1 MGVLIT
7 IALIFVVAHLWRRLN
22 VLQARVEQL
31 EIHDFPYIASEP
43 AAAVSPPRFAEPEV
57 AADLTASSAPEP
69 AVAVPLGTVRPSV
82 LTAETPASENSESA
96 ELYDEDEEE
105 PVRGFIFEDIFGRRL
120 PIWAGG
126 ITLAIAGMLI
136 VKYSIDAGLI
146 SPLVRVISGLIFG
159 VALIGGA
166 EAALRAHEKVRDPR
180 VRQALSGAGVA
191 SLYGAILIAANLY
204 GLIDPVVAFLG
215 MAAVTALAMGLS
227 LRFGAPSALL
237 GLAGGLAAP
246 ALVGSGEPNIPLLA
260 SYLALAVGGLS
271 ILSRS
276 QRWMWLGVAALTG
289 GFAWAGVLL
298 IGGTLDA
305 FASVSLGIYLI
316 LLGIVLPLVAF
327 SGRLGN
333 AVRVAGSIAAAAQMA
348 GLVATGG
355 FAPLHWG
362 LFGLIS
368 AGIVWL
374 ANREEGLAR
383 LPAVGLVIA
392 LMLLVAWP
400 DPTPVRLAVVM
411 LVGSVLY
418 GLPALRK
425 LWTAQGSMLEAA
437 QIAVIGLAG
446 LAIPMDHFYRFH
458 GTNDLDL
465 ALVGLGASL
474 VPAAAAALGWSVTAR
489 RADARFALLSTTAAL
504 LVASAAALA
513 LPSWSLAPL
522 FGLLGLGLVALS
534 LASHD
539 KRVGISGWLIAGAG
553 LISLMIGYQAPH
565 EFARL
570 FGVSEAIDLPVAL
583 ARWGN
588 LAVIAGVL
596 AWRGRFK
603 GCRATVQAIAAL
615 LAYGTLAQLLSSDA
629 LAIACALGLVGLAF
643 WSVQFERERLLPAFG
658 SVLALSVLWASGPLI
673 EWAAAG
679 AGSLFARP
687 MLASDLPDV
696 RQTVLKLLVPSFLM
710 AGAWWLTGSH
720 HSWKMRMATLAFAG
734 VFAGVALHVLFKQI
748 WSIDSAD
755 DFVRFGLIERMS
767 WEALLFGG
775 ALLAWRF
782 DQGRVALGF
791 TAVGLAHFA
800 WYTMIL
806 HNPLVAEQH
815 VGSTAVANLLLPAY
829 GLPLLWL
836 WVLDRRQGSI
846 RPMVDRVLYAAPM
859 LLILLLA
866 FSTLRQMFHG
876 SILTVPG
883 VTEWEDIFRSIMAI
897 LLAIGFLLWGI
908 HSGSRDWRIASL
920 GLMIAAVAKVFLVD
934 ASGLDGL
941 LRIASFVALGL
952 SLIGIGWLYSR
963 FLGTERES
971 APVGLQP
978 SKVS

>member
-1 MGVLIT
+1 MSALIT
-7 IALIFVVAHLWRRLN
+7 IALIFLVAHLWRRLN
-22 VLQARVEQL
+22 ILQTRVEQL
-31 EIHDFPYIASEP
+31 EMQEFSYAP
-43 AAAVSPPRFAEPEV
+43 A
-57 AADLTASSAPEP
+57 EP
-69 AVAVPLGTVRPSV
+69 AVAIRSTQPPEPEVPVDAPRSSEPEPAAVEPHLAARASILAAGTRPTEDH
-82 LTAETPASENSESA
+82 LFEQPE
-96 ELYDEDEEE
+96 DEDEEE
-105 PVRGFIFEDIFGRRL
+105 PARGFSFEDIFGRRL

-146 SPLVRVISGLIFG
+146 SPVVRVISGLVFG

-166 EAALRAHEKVRDPR
+166 EVALRQHEKVRDPR
-180 VRQALSGAGVA
+180 VRQALSGAGIA

-204 GLIDPVVAFLG
+204 GLIDPLVAFLG

-289 GFAWAGVLL
+289 GFGWAGVLL
-298 IGGTLDA
+298 WSGTLDA
-305 FASVSLGIYLI
+305 LASVSLGIYLI

-333 AVRVAGSIAAAAQMA
+333 AVRIAGSIAAAAQMA

-355 FAPLHWG
+355 FAPLHWA

-368 AGIVWL
+368 AGIIWL
-374 ANREEGLAR
+374 ANRDEGLAR

-418 GLPALRK
+418 GAPALRN
-425 LWTAQGSMLEAA
+425 LWRPQGSMLEAA
-437 QIAVIGLAG
+437 QIAAIGVAG
-446 LAIPMDHFYRFH
+446 LAIPMVHFFRFD
-458 GTNDLDL
+458 GSNDLEL

-474 VPAAAAALGWSVTAR
+474 VPAAAAAPGWSIAER
-489 RADARFALLSTTAAL
+489 REDTRFALLSTTAAVL
-504 LVASAAALA
+504 IASAAALA

-522 FGLLGLGLVALS
+522 LGLLGLGLVALS
-534 LASHD
+534 LAAD
-539 KRVGISGWLIAGAG
+539 DQRVAISGWLMAGAG
-553 LISLMIGYQAPH
+553 LVSLTIGYQADD

-570 FGVSEAIDLPVAL
+570 FGISEVTALPIAL
-583 ARWGN
+583 VRWGG
-588 LAVIAGVL
+588 LAVIAGLL
-596 AWRGRFK
+596 AWRGCFK
-603 GCRATVQAIAAL
+603 GCRQVAQAAAAL
-615 LAYGTLAQLLSSDA
+615 LAYGTLAQFLGSDA
-629 LAIACALGLVGLAF
+629 LAIVCALGLVGLAH
-643 WSVQFERERLLPAFG
+643 WSAQLERDKLLPAFG
-658 SVLALSVLWASGPLI
+658 SVLALSFLWAAGPLI

-679 AGSLFARP
+679 AGSLFAQP
-687 MLASDLPDV
+687 MLVSDLPAV
-696 RQTVLKLLVPSFLM
+696 RQTVLQLLLPSFLM
-710 AGAWWLTGSH
+710 AGAWWLTASH
-720 HSWKMRMATLAFAG
+720 LSRNMGIAMLALAG
-734 VFAGVALHVLFKQI
+734 ILVGVASHVLFKQL
-748 WSIDSAD
+748 WSIDSVD
-755 DFVRFGLIERMS
+755 DFVRFGLIERLS

-782 DQGRVALGF
+782 NQGRVALGL
-791 TAVGLAHFA
+791 TAAGIAHFG

-806 HNPLVAEQH
+806 HNPLAADQH
-815 VGSTAVANLLLPAY
+815 VGSTVVANLLLPAY
-829 GLPLLWL
+829 ALPLLWL
-836 WVLDRRQGSI
+836 WVLERRQDSI
-846 RPMVDRVLYAAPM
+846 EPRVDRILHAAPM
-859 LLILLLA
+859 LLILLFA

-876 SILTVPG
+876 SILTAPG

-897 LLAIGFLLWGI
+897 LLAVGFLLWGI
-908 HSGSRDWRIASL
+908 RSGSRDWRIASL
-920 GLMIAAVAKVFLVD
+920 VLMIAAVAKVFLVD

-963 FLGTERES
+963 FLGTERGL
-971 APVGLQP
+971 APYPLRAAME
-978 SKVS
+978 

>member
-1 MGVLIT
+1 MGALIT
-7 IALIFVVAHLWRRLN
+7 IALIAVVAHLWRRLN
-22 VLQARVEQL
+22 LLQARVDQL
-31 EIHDFPYIASEP
+31 ETHDFSYAAVEP
-43 AAAVSPPRFAEPEV
+43 AALRASELVQPDVPVEVSPV
-57 AADLTASSAPEP
+57 ASFEP
-69 AVAVPLGTVRPSV
+69 ADVEPPGVEKSSI
-82 LTAETPASENSESA
+82 LTAETQEIEDSQLE
-96 ELYDEDEEE
+96 ELHDEPDE
-105 PVRGFIFEDIFGRRL
+105 PSSGFSFEDIFGRRL

-146 SPLVRVISGLIFG
+146 SPVVRVIAGLIFG

-289 GFAWAGVLL
+289 GFGWAGVLL

-305 FASVSLGIYLI
+305 LASVSLGIYLL

-333 AVRVAGSIAAAAQMA
+333 AVRIAGSIVAAAQMA

-368 AGIVWL
+368 AGIIWL
-374 ANREEGLAR
+374 ASREEGLAR

-400 DPTPVRLAVVM
+400 DPTPVRLAIVM
-411 LVGSVLY
+411 LVGAALY
-418 GLPALRK
+418 FLPALRT
-425 LWTAQGSMLEAA
+425 LWRPDGSMLEAA
-437 QIAVIGLAG
+437 QIAAISAAG
-446 LAIPMDHFYRFH
+446 LAIPIVHFFRFD
-458 GTNDLDL
+458 GTNDVEL
-465 ALVGLGASL
+465 ALAGLGASL
-474 VPAAAAALGWSVTAR
+474 VPAAAAMLGWSVAER
-489 RADARFALLSTTAAL
+489 REDARFALLATTAAL
-504 LVASAAALA
+504 LLASAAALA

-522 FGLLGLGLVALS
+522 FGLLGLGLVVLS
-534 LASHD
+534 LAAQD
-539 KRVGISGWLIAGAG
+539 RRVAISGWLIAGAG
-553 LISLMIGYQAPH
+553 LVSLTIGYQAQE

-570 FGVSEAIDLPVAL
+570 FGVSEAVDLPIAL
-583 ARWGN
+583 IRWGG
-588 LAVIAGVL
+588 LAAIAGLL

-603 GCRATVQAIAAL
+603 DCRGVAQAIAAL
-615 LAYGTLAQLLSSDA
+615 LVYGTLAQFLGSDA

-643 WSVQFERERLLPAFG
+643 WSVQLERDTLLPAFG
-658 SVLALSVLWASGPLI
+658 SVLALSVLWAAGPLV

-679 AGSLFARP
+679 AGSLFAQP
-687 MLASDLPDV
+687 MLVGDLPSV
-696 RQTVLKLLVPSFLM
+696 RQALLQLLVPSGLLV
-710 AGAWWLTGSH
+710 GAWWLSASH
-720 HSWKMRMATLAFAG
+720 VSRKMRMATLAFAG
-734 VFAGVALHVLFKQI
+734 VFAGVALHVLFKQL
-748 WSIDSAD
+748 WSIDSAA
-755 DFVRFGLIERMS
+755 DFVRFGLIERIS
-767 WEALLFGG
+767 WEALLFGA

-782 DQGRVALGF
+782 DQGRIALGL
-791 TAVGLAHFA
+791 TAAGLAHFS

-806 HNPLVAEQH
+806 HNPLIADQH
-815 VGSTAVANLLLPAY
+815 VGNTFVANLLLPAY
-829 GLPLLWL
+829 ALPLLWL

-846 RPMVDRVLYAAPM
+846 QPMVDRVLHAAPM
-859 LLILLLA
+859 LLILLFA
-866 FSTLRQMFHG
+866 FSTVRQMFHG

-883 VTEWEDIFRSIMAI
+883 VTEWEDIFRSIVAI
-897 LLAIGFLLWGI
+897 VLAIGFLLWGI
-908 HSGSRDWRIASL
+908 RSGSRDWRIASL

-963 FLGTERES
+963 FLGTDRLP
-971 APVGLQP
+971 AGT
-978 SKVS
+978 